1 MTANRTLAR
10 RIVWNTR
17 IDDDTPAPDA
27 RELLAMC
34 GLLEPGSH
42 EITEAEPGRPHLAP
56 HRTAIP
62 PSEPRPARMTTPPGL
77 RDLPPPTRAKP
88 RKPIPMTAIDV
99 EPTADQTEAPSAY
112 IAAVHADEMFVDPTY
127 QRPLDKGRARRMA
140 DAFDPTLV
148 GVIDVSDRGPAHRPR
163 YAVING
169 QHRRA
174 ALVLAHPDGGHAPMV
189 CTVHR
194 GLDVTAEARLF
205 HELDVTTKRLN
216 SWDLWHAR
224 RGAGDP
230 KVTQIDQLCE
240 ALNLK
245 AQPGQ
250 SPGNVGCVGS
260 LEKLLDLGGPGL
272 LTSTLTV
279 LLAAYGRDWNGY
291 YAPLVYGVGQLLHYY
306 GDDVEPERLIE
317 ALGRST
323 PQQLRAQ
330 AAGLREL
337 MPGSVPRLVAQ
348 VLVNRM
354 NGTRGGRKLRDVR
367 DRMPAGA
374 APGKG
379 SA

>member
-1 MTANRTLAR
+1 
-10 RIVWNTR
+10 
-17 IDDDTPAPDA
+17 
-27 RELLAMC
+27 
-34 GLLEPGSH
+34 
-42 EITEAEPGRPHLAP
+42 
-56 HRTAIP
+56 
-62 PSEPRPARMTTPPGL
+62 
-77 RDLPPPTRAKP
+77 
-88 RKPIPMTAIDV
+88 MTAIDDTHV
-99 EPTADQTEAPSAY
+99 AEHTEARSAY
-112 IAAVHADEMFVDPTY
+112 IAAVRADEMFIDPAY
-127 QRPLDKGRARRMA
+127 QRPLDKARAKRMA

-148 GVIDVSDRGPAHRPR
+148 GVIDVSDRGEHHRPR

-174 ALVLAHPDGGHAPMV
+174 AVVLAHPDAHRAPMV

-194 GLDVTAEARLF
+194 GLTPTDEARLF

-230 KVTQIDQLCE
+230 KVTLIDQLC
-240 ALNLK
+240 ADLNLK

-250 SPGNVGCVGS
+250 SAGNVGCVGS
-260 LEKLLDLGGPGL
+260 LEKLLDLGGADL
-272 LTSTLTV
+272 VTSTLTV
-279 LLAAYGRDWNGY
+279 LLAAYGRDWNAY

-306 GDDVEPERLIE
+306 GDDVEPERLID
-317 ALGRST
+317 ALGKST

-330 AAGLREL
+330 ASALREY
-337 MPGSVPRLVAQ
+337 MAGSVPRLVAQ

-354 NGTRGGRKLRDVR
+354 NSGRGGRKLRDVR